1 MSPLMVLTV
10 VEILG
15 CFFAW
20 SMVRINHGDVS
31 EAGY

>member
-1 MSPLMVLTV
+1 MNPLMVFAL

-20 SMVRINHGDVS
+20 SMVRINVGETS
-31 EAGY
+31 EA

>member
-1 MSPLMVLTV
+1 MSPLMVFAV

-20 SMVRINHGDVS
+20 SVVRINYGEAS
-31 EAGY
+31 EA